1 MPFIGDQANAGNSK
15 IIKSRF
21 TATASQ
27 EDFSVSSNA
36 GDELQVFLNGV
47 LLKETDDYTY
57 TTSTVSLGT
66 GATVSDIVEVHVY
79 QSFAVADA
87 VKESGDTMTGEL
99 EVPTVKLSS
108 NVIKASDGGST
119 ITLDDSDNVTVAG
132 KVKVGGNIIQASD
145 GGNTLT
151 LDTSDNLT
159 VAGNVKVGG
168 NIIQASDGG
177 NTLTL
182 DTSDN
187 LTVAG
192 NIQVGGN
199 VIKAS
204 DGGSTITLDT
214 SDNVVVAGNL
224 QTDEVRARD
233 GDGLKLY
240 DDGGNGIFVKD
251 GGLVGIGTLTP
262 GGALHV
268 SYNSDIPFQVDG
280 DGTRRFACDD
290 NANDLFMF
298 GTWQTS
304 MSDKDLKN
312 SIVSLTGM
320 LDKILETKPVTY
332 KWNEGVGRLD
342 NEITH
347 YGVLAQE
354 IKEVFPSLVYEDEDG
369 HLNVRRDEIQ
379 FILIQAVKELSAK
392 NDALEARITKLEKE
406 KNE

>member
-87 VKESGDTMTGEL
+87 VKASGDTMTGEL

-132 KVKVGGNIIQASD
+132 NVKVGGNIIQASD

-251 GGLVGIGTLTP
+251 GGSSWNWHTDTGWCF
-262 GGALHV
+262 A
-268 SYNSDIPFQVDG
+268 
-280 DGTRRFACDD
+280 RF
-290 NANDLFMF
+290 L
-298 GTWQTS
+298 
-304 MSDKDLKN
+304 
-312 SIVSLTGM
+312 
-320 LDKILETKPVTY
+320 
-332 KWNEGVGRLD
+332 
-342 NEITH
+342 
-347 YGVLAQE
+347 
-354 IKEVFPSLVYEDEDG
+354 
-369 HLNVRRDEIQ
+369 
-379 FILIQAVKELSAK
+379 
-392 NDALEARITKLEKE
+392 
-406 KNE
+406 

>member
-119 ITLDDSDNVTVAG
+119 ITLDTSDNV
-132 KVKVGGNIIQASD
+132 
-145 GGNTLT
+145 
-151 LDTSDNLT
+151 T